1 MDIRKLLRSNS
12 LFSSIYYGL
21 RVDNV
26 PVVFG
31 TKNYDVSLNRVIE
44 KYLPGIG
51 NEQKESI
58 KKDIKQC
65 YLRYKISP
73 TEYFLFNFK
82 KLSPDVRETYISD
95 KYIYMTMG
103 KVVGRKYHDEQ
114 LEDKYNFYQLTK
126 NYFKRK
132 AILVKSSKDR
142 DQFDDFVLNAHD
154 IIIKPNTSACGHGIE
169 VAHIYSEGESKLL
182 FDRLCVRGD
191 AYIVEELIHQ
201 SKTMASWNPSCVNTI
216 RVSSFL
222 GEKGFHVLCPF
233 IRTGRK
239 GSVVDNGGQGGLYA
253 AIDEISGEV
262 ITNGKDEMCNVYV
275 EHPDSHIVYKGWKV
289 PQWEELMSL
298 TKEIHQ
304 LFPKHKYIAWD
315 FAHTDNGWVLIEGN
329 WGEFIAQQSTMER
342 GYKKEF
348 LEFIGS

>member
-12 LFSSIYYGL
+12 LFSTIYYSL
-21 RVDNV
+21 RIDNV

-31 TKNYDVSLNRVIE
+31 TKNYNESLNKVIE

-58 KKDIKQC
+58 KKDLKRC
-65 YLRYKISP
+65 YLHYKISP
-73 TEYFLFNFK
+73 TEYFLFNFQ
-82 KLSPDVRETYISD
+82 KLSPDVRETYLSD
-95 KYIYMTMG
+95 KFIYMTLG
-103 KVVGRKYHDEQ
+103 KAVGRKYHDEQ

-132 AILVKSSKDR
+132 AILVKSSNDR
-142 DQFDDFVLNAHD
+142 EQFDDFALSAHN
-154 IIIKPNTSACGHGIE
+154 IIIKPNTSACGNGIDVVHVHSKDE
-169 VAHIYSEGESKLL
+169 SELVFNRIMQNG
-182 FDRLCVRGD
+182 GQW
-191 AYIVEELIHQ
+191 IVEELIQQ
-201 SKTMASWNPSCVNTI
+201 SDRMSSWNSTCVNTI
-216 RVSSFL
+216 RVSSFF

-253 AIDEISGEV
+253 AIDENSGEV
-262 ITNGKDEMCNVYV
+262 ITNGKDEMCNVYI
-275 EHPDSHIVYKGWKV
+275 EHPDSHVVYKGWKV
-289 PQWEELMSL
+289 PQWDELMSL

-304 LFPKHKYIAWD
+304 LFPKHKYIGWD
-315 FAHTDNGWVLIEGN
+315 FAHTNNGWVLIEGN